1 MPKDKHFTTN
11 ILHADRR
18 AGSEYGA
25 VHAPQHAS
33 TQYAFNDV
41 RDLVAVFQ
49 GRPGFSYAR
58 QGSPTTRALEAKIS
72 QMEGGINTV
81 CFSTGMAALAA
92 TFLTLLRQGDHL
104 ISSNYIFGNTN
115 SLFSTLRRFGVEVSF
130 VDATKVDEV
139 KAAYQDNTRLVF
151 VESIANPATQVA
163 DLEGI
168 GQWCTEQGL
177 LYVLDNTLA
186 TPWLCQGRAVKAG
199 LVVNSLSKYIGGH
212 GHVLG
217 GAVTDTGL
225 FDWATYPA
233 IFEAY
238 QTGEAAN
245 WGLTQIRKKGLRD
258 MGATLSSDA
267 AHRVSVG
274 AETLEL
280 RMEKA
285 CANALQLAQALK
297 EMPEVTSVQYPGL
310 VSHPQHQRARHLFKQ
325 RYGAIMAVELDAHV
339 NLFAFLNRLQV
350 WVLATHLGDTRSLV
364 IPVAHTIYHEMG
376 AQRRAEMGIADNLL
390 RLSVG
395 IENVSDLIT
404 DFKNALLNA

>member
-1 MPKDKHFTTN
+1 
-11 ILHADRR
+11 
-18 AGSEYGA
+18 
-25 VHAPQHAS
+25 
-33 TQYAFNDV
+33 
-41 RDLVAVFQ
+41 
-49 GRPGFSYAR
+49 
-58 QGSPTTRALEAKIS
+58 
-72 QMEGGINTV
+72 
-81 CFSTGMAALAA
+81 
-92 TFLTLLRQGDHL
+92 
-104 ISSNYIFGNTN
+104 
-115 SLFSTLRRFGVEVSF
+115 
-130 VDATKVDEV
+130 
-139 KAAYQDNTRLVF
+139 
-151 VESIANPATQVA
+151 
-163 DLEGI
+163 
-168 GQWCTEQGL
+168 
-177 LYVLDNTLA
+177 
-186 TPWLCQGRAVKAG
+186 
-199 LVVNSLSKYIGGH
+199 
-212 GHVLG
+212 
-217 GAVTDTGL
+217 
-225 FDWATYPA
+225 
-233 IFEAY
+233 
-238 QTGEAAN
+238 
-245 WGLTQIRKKGLRD
+245 LTQIRKKGLRD

-297 EMPEVTSVQYPGL
+297 EMPEVTSVHYPGL

-325 RYGAIMAVELDAHV
+325 RYGAIMPVELDAHV